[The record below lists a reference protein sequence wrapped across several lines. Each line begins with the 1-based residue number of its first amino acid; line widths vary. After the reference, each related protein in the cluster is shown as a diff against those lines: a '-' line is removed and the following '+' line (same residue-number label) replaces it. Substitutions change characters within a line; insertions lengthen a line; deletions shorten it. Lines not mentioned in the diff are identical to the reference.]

1 MLAVIGVQAQI
12 AAPTASVE
20 PGVIYNPAQ
29 VQLTAGATI
38 YYTTDGS
45 TPTTASAVYSDAIS
59 VDVFGKT
66 TTIKAI
72 ASNGTEQSAVATFA
86 YELKVGAPVINF
98 ESGIYE
104 MLNGIE
110 FTSATLGSGVQ
121 IIYTKDGSD
130 PRTAEKPEIYW
141 GYPEVH
147 RNAGVYTYKA
157 VAMIINNYYG
167 SLPGEDDKKEDDKK
181 SRAAVNDTVYSEL
194 SADYNF
200 IISPV
205 QPYAE
210 STEFVGYYYYAM
222 NCGNAI
228 ATPISSKAT
237 SGNLEGKEIVKNGK
251 FIETNAYY
259 SYMFWPKNE
268 GEYQIVDNSYRA
280 IYMVE
285 GSDELHVSA
294 DSTTPGDYAL
304 WTVSINE
311 QSNIATITNKAT
323 GKVISYSAAT
333 NSFAA
338 GSSESNI
345 TLYQLGEYPKMD
357 VTPYNYSNVES
368 FSKITITCSD
378 GIAINENTDA
388 YPYYQ
393 IGWMGEYYFNDPKQI
408 DENTIEISTSGDIT
422 DPNTYS
428 IIIPNGLFILD
439 PDGLAIENEYTYHTL
454 QIVNSEASFLTV
466 SDIVP
471 SNYSTVSKIDTILV
485 YFDIDLAANEWMD
498 MRMTTSWGDETNNW
512 TPTYRQIPLTLTE
525 GDGDITN
532 FEMIPIS
539 QYEDPETG
547 YWYPV
552 FPNNCLPLR
561 PSNKEAVVKAGTYTM
576 TLSKAWF
583 TCWDMY
589 CSQSREL
596 EDDIVIT
603 ITVDGTL
610 GINDIVS
617 DAIKEDG
624 IIYDITGKQVK
635 EITAPGI
642 YIVNGKKYIVK

>member
-1 MLAVIGVQAQI
+1 MLAIVGVQAQI

-29 VQLTAGATI
+29 VQLSAGATI
-38 YYTTDGS
+38 YYTIDGS
-45 TPTTASAVYSDAIS
+45 TPTTASAVYSDAIN

-104 MLNGIE
+104 QLNGIE

-130 PRTAEKPEIYW
+130 PRTAEKPEMYW
-141 GYPEVH
+141 GYPEIH
-147 RNAGVYTYKA
+147 RNAGIYTYKA

-167 SLPGEDDKKEDDKK
+167 SLPEEEDDKKDDDKK
-181 SRAAVNDTVYSEL
+181 SRAAVNDTVFSEL
-194 SADYNF
+194 SADYDF

-205 QPYAE
+205 QPYTE
-210 STEFVGYYYYAM
+210 STELLGYYYYAL
-222 NCGNAI
+222 NSGNKV

-237 SGNLEGKEIVKNGK
+237 TGNLEGKEISKNGK
-251 FIETNAYY
+251 FIETNAYF

-268 GEYQIVDNSYRA
+268 GEYQILDNSFRGL
-280 IYMVE
+280 YMVE
-285 GSDELHVSA
+285 GDNNLHVSA

-304 WTVSINE
+304 WTVSI
-311 QSNIATITNKAT
+311 SNKIATITNKAT
-323 GKVISYSAAT
+323 GKTISYDAAS
-333 NSFAA
+333 NSFVA
-338 GSSESNI
+338 GDNASNI

-357 VTPYNYSNVES
+357 VTPYNYSTVES
-368 FSKITITCSD
+368 FSKFTITCSE
-378 GIAINENTDA
+378 GIAINENTDV

-408 DENTIEISTSGDIT
+408 DENTIEISTSADIT

-439 PDGLAIENEYTYHTL
+439 PDGLAIESEYTYLTI
-454 QIVNSEASFLTV
+454 QIANSQSNHLTV
-466 SDIVP
+466 SEITP
-471 SNYSTVSKIDTILV
+471 SNNSTVAKIDTILV
-485 YFDIDLAANEWMD
+485 YFDINMSAYEWID
-498 MRMTTSWGDETNNW
+498 MKMTTSWGDESNNW

-525 GDGDITN
+525 GDGDITY
-532 FEMIPIS
+532 FEMIPNT

-552 FPNNCLPLR
+552 FPDNCLPLR

-589 CSQSREL
+589 YTQSREL
-596 EDDIVIT
+596 EEDIVIT

-610 GINDIVS
+610 GINDIVG
-617 DAIKEDG
+617 DAIKEDDT
-624 IIYDITGKQVK
+624 IYDITGRVVK
-635 EITAPGI
+635 SMDTPGI